1 MNTKHP
7 SVRNT
12 NPPEIDRCS
21 GGYRAITDMKI
32 TVTAISARTSKDKQ
46 AIINI
51 MLEIN
56 DVEQL
61 KGIIK
66 QFKRIDEV
74 VDVFRVKA

>member
-1 MNTKHP
+1 
-7 SVRNT
+7 
-12 NPPEIDRCS
+12 
-21 GGYRAITDMKI
+21 
-32 TVTAISARTSKDKQ
+32 KQ

-61 KGIIK
+61 KRIIK